1 MHLDVVSVSLFAVA
15 TAVAL
20 LARWVRL
27 PYTVALVITGLA
39 LGATGAVEAVPLT
52 KDLLY
57 ALILPG
63 LLFEA
68 AFHLEFRRFK
78 ENAVLINSLAVPG
91 IAATVGLTAV
101 ILVPIASALDFEH
114 DFSLIHGLVFAAII
128 GATDPIAVVGLF
140 KSLGAPLRLRVIV
153 EGESLLNDG
162 TSIVVFTLILA
173 FATGQATSTGAAI
186 LDFIRVVGAGIA
198 IGAAVGLAV
207 TTVIQRVDDAMIEIT
222 LTTIGAYG
230 AFVLAEH
237 FHFSGVIATVTAGML
252 CGNYAVRTG
261 MSPTTRVAV
270 ESFWE
275 YVAFAL
281 NSIVFLLIGFEV
293 RLTDLAAAWQPIL
306 VAYLTVL
313 LARGVIVFG
322 VSAALRPTRG
332 RIPWAW
338 AGVLTWAGLRGALS
352 MVLVLGLDQD
362 FPHREFLLTITF
374 GVVLLSILVQGV
386 TMSPLLRRLG
396 LVGRVAVQ
404 QRYERERGRVLAAR
418 AALHELDLMAAD
430 GSVHAE
436 HLDTLRAEYQ
446 DRLHAAEAAVRAL
459 WDQASALGDEELRTA
474 RRRLLLVEKNRI
486 LDAARAGVVGGVA
499 REKLVSEIDR
509 HMVVLDE
516 ADAEDE
522 EDAPTVPERVVAAP
536 TAPTAPGP
544 DEPDEPPPP
553 KPPSDL
559 PAA

>member
-1 MHLDVVSVSLFAVA
+1 MHLDVIFVSLFAVA

-20 LARWVRL
+20 LARWLRL

-39 LGATGAVEAVPLT
+39 LGATDAVEAVPLT

-78 ENAVLINSLAVPG
+78 ENALLINSLAVPG
-91 IAATVGLTAV
+91 IALTVGLTAV
-101 ILVPIASALDFEH
+101 ILVPIASALEFEH
-114 DFSLIHGLVFAAII
+114 DFSLIHGLVFASII

-173 FATGQATSTGAAI
+173 FATGQATSTGEAV
-186 LDFIRVVGAGIA
+186 LDFIRVVGMGITL
-198 IGAAVGLAV
+198 GAAVGLAV

-293 RLTDLAAAWQPIL
+293 RISDLLAAWQPIL

-322 VSAALRPTRG
+322 VSALVRPTRG
-332 RIPWAW
+332 RVPWSW

-352 MVLVLGLDQD
+352 MVLVLGLGQE
-362 FPHREFLLTITF
+362 FPHREFLVTITF
-374 GVVLLSILVQGV
+374 GVVLLSILVQGM

-418 AALHELDLMAAD
+418 AALRELDLMAAD
-430 GSVHAE
+430 GTVHAE
-436 HLDTLRAEYQ
+436 HLEALRSEYEARLREAEG
-446 DRLHAAEAAVRAL
+446 AVRAL
-459 WDQASALGDEELRTA
+459 WEQASALGDDELRTA
-474 RRRLLLVEKNRI
+474 RRRLLLVEKNRV

-499 REKLVSEIDR
+499 REKLVAEIDR
-509 HMVVLDE
+509 QLVVLDE

-522 EDAPTVPERVVAAP
+522 EDAPTVPERAPRPAPAPDDAA
-536 TAPTAPGP
+536 TP
-544 DEPDEPPPP
+544 DPDQRPDPDTP
-553 KPPSDL
+553 
-559 PAA
+559 